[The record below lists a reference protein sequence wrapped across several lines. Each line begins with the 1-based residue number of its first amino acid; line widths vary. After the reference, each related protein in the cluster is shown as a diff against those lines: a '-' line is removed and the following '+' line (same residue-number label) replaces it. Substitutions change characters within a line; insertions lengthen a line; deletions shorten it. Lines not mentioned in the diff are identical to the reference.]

1 MPKRTAVQK
10 RAREIQQAEGVRY
23 HDALNRARAEAAEP
37 ATTDAPAAPAPA
49 AVAFVLEPTPAE
61 AQLGITAE
69 ELGVRALPADAGPE
83 RRAHAEAVWRPEE
96 DPARP
101 CRCSGGKCHHGGPCG
116 IEYADE
122 GPCPGPMQHV
132 DRFPGSMFSLTAW
145 YDVYR
150 CTDCG
155 ETYETT
161 VELPELPWGE
171 VRNRDELG
179 GTERTLSA
187 GIDSPTVT
195 VIYHGI
201 RHPNFPDHAPE
212 EDDEDE
218 LDPDAYPTPEDDY
231 DRYDGEHQDDE
242 EPLDEEGQED
252 EDDYLGDGPEDNVDR
267 SEEPPEDHYDERHEQ
282 DAPGALSSVPP
293 LDGAARRTADDWSP
307 LDNAPPSAW

>member
-1 MPKRTAVQK
+1 MPKRDAAQK
-10 RAREIQQAEGVRY
+10 RAREIQDTEGTRY
-23 HDALNRARAEAAEP
+23 HDALNRARAELAETATEETP
-37 ATTDAPAAPAPA
+37 APTPA
-49 AVAFVLEPTPAE
+49 AVAYVLEPTVAE
-61 AQLGITAE
+61 AELGITAE
-69 ELGVRALPADAGPE
+69 ELGVRALPETATPE
-83 RRAHAEAVWRPEE
+83 QRAHAEAVWRPTEAE
-96 DPARP
+96 QP
-101 CRCSGGKCHHGGPCG
+101 CRCTGAKCHHGAPCG

-132 DRFPGSMFSLTAW
+132 DRHPGSMFSLTAW

-171 VRNRDELG
+171 VRNRDELN
-179 GTERTLSA
+179 GTERTLSDGLGGTA
-187 GIDSPTVT
+187 VT

-201 RHPNFPDHAPE
+201 RHPNFPDHTPE

-231 DRYDGEHQDDE
+231 DRYDDEDEEHE
-242 EPLDEEGQED
+242 EPLAEDDQEP
-252 EDDYLGDGPEDNVDR
+252 EDDYLDDDPQGDVD
-267 SEEPPEDHYDERHEQ
+267 PPEDYDDR
-282 DAPGALSSVPP
+282 PGEDELGPPSEVPAVEP
-293 LDGAARRTADDWSP
+293 RPTAADWSP